1 MTVHDEPAAGDLN
14 RLAMRGPDFERQDG
28 LRQRAIEQMLVLDS
42 PSEERF
48 DRLTRLAQNVFGVPM
63 SAITLLDKERVWR
76 KSCAGVSVR
85 ESPRSDSFCGATVAL
100 ERMVIVEDAREDPR
114 FSGLRP
120 VMGEPGVR
128 FYAGYPLRDPNGI
141 VVGTFCLF
149 DVEPRTLGSSQQ
161 DLLAELA
168 GWAQQELADSV
179 DTRRAREVQQQLLP
193 TSTPQFSGYDV
204 AAICVPAHMV
214 GGDFYDYALFGERF
228 GFCVADVMGKGTAA
242 AILTATV
249 RAALRGAARR
259 ISEAP
264 RADAASTAAAVLM
277 STSRAV
283 HRDLEKTGA
292 LVTVFTAS
300 IDKASG
306 AITYADAGHG
316 LTVLARLGG
325 DVRWLAS
332 CDLPLGVA
340 GDSVWTDRH
349 ATLAPGDTLLCFS
362 DGLLELFGGT
372 DEALDEITQLVLC
385 NPDPSQLT
393 AQVSEL
399 TTRRLLADD
408 VTALAIRRRL
418 LT

>member
-100 ERMVIVEDAREDPR
+100 ERM
-114 FSGLRP
+114 
-120 VMGEPGVR
+120 GEPGVR

-214 GGDFYDYALFGERF
+214 GGDFYDYALPEMCAGWHRAICRS
-228 GFCVADVMGKGTAA
+228 GSLAIPYGPTARYA
-242 AILTATV
+242 GAGGYIALLQRWTA
-249 RAALRGAARR
+249 
-259 ISEAP
+259 
-264 RADAASTAAAVLM
+264 
-277 STSRAV
+277 RAV
-283 HRDLEKTGA
+283 
-292 LVTVFTAS
+292 
-300 IDKASG
+300 
-306 AITYADAGHG
+306 
-316 LTVLARLGG
+316 
-325 DVRWLAS
+325 RW
-332 CDLPLGVA
+332 
-340 GDSVWTDRH
+340 H
-349 ATLAPGDTLLCFS
+349 
-362 DGLLELFGGT
+362 
-372 DEALDEITQLVLC
+372 
-385 NPDPSQLT
+385 
-393 AQVSEL
+393 
-399 TTRRLLADD
+399 
-408 VTALAIRRRL
+408 
-418 LT
+418 